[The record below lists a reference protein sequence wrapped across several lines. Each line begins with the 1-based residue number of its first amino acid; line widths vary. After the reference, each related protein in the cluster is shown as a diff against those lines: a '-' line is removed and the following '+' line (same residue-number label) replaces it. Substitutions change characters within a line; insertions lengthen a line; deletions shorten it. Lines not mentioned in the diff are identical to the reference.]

1 MTGLLSGKRL
11 DEIGAIA
18 RAIGWGAADIL
29 QAFARGQSAYLS
41 VKQKKEG
48 PVTAA
53 DLAANDYILRQLR
66 IAFGSQEFGYL
77 SEETYKEPENCSEKV
92 PLPQPWVWIIDPID
106 GTQAFM
112 RRSSQYAVHIA
123 LVYKGRPVVAVVAV
137 PETGKLYYAQRGA
150 GAFVE
155 NRAGDRCRLQVSEGD
170 RIEDF
175 LLLSRR
181 THGGERLH
189 ELLHRLPCQNKQYR
203 GSIGCKIAAIAEQK
217 ADAFIVLSGKFAP
230 KDWDLAAPELILTE
244 SGGKFTR
251 SDGTAL
257 LYNQGDAN
265 QWGCA
270 IASNG
275 KCHEQLCAE
284 AGKIL
289 SKL

>member
-1 MTGLLSGKRL
+1 MLFEKRL

-18 RAIGWGAADIL
+18 RTIGWGAADIL
-29 QAFARGQSAYLS
+29 NTFAHDSTYLS

-48 PVTAA
+48 LVTAA
-53 DLAANDYILRQLR
+53 DLATNDYILQQLR

-77 SEETYKEPENCSEKV
+77 SEETYKEPKSSSEKK
-92 PLPQPWVWIIDPID
+92 PLPQSWVWIIDPID
-106 GTQAFM
+106 GTQAFI

-123 LVYKGRPVVAVVAV
+123 LVYEGRPVVAVVVV
-137 PETGKLYYAQRGA
+137 PETEKLYYAQKGG

-155 NRAGDRCRLQVSEGD
+155 NRAGSRYRLQVSKRD
-170 RIEDF
+170 RLEDI

-181 THGGERLH
+181 THSGERLH
-189 ELLHRLPCQNKQYR
+189 EILQKLPCQNKQYR

-217 ADAFIVLSGKFAP
+217 ADAFILLSGKFAP

-251 SDGTAL
+251 TDGTLL

-284 AGKIL
+284 VAKIL